1 MTKEDS
7 ERKKN
12 YSNVPESKPGTFKIN
27 YFRHEKDK
35 SYIDPNIT
43 YEKELNGN
51 TKIGMGI
58 SSEGEG
64 YLKIKKQLISY
75 HKFNEKKE
83 LENQRAKQFAD
94 YVQIKMIRGHSKE
107 VAEEMAKKIVYT
119 Q

>member
-1 MTKEDS
+1 MEYLYYQQRTLLKMTKEDS

-64 YLKIKKQLISY
+64 YLKIKKQFSFG
-75 HKFNEKKE
+75 K
-83 LENQRAKQFAD
+83 AKD
-94 YVQIKMIRGHSKE
+94 KSTK
-107 VAEEMAKKIVYT
+107 
-119 Q
+119 